1 MTDDHHDFGP
11 APKPAAKAKGKVK
24 APAKKTTKATQKTE
38 STNGVA
44 SSQIRSLVERIERLT
59 EEKKAIQTDI
69 KDVYGE
75 AKSHGFDTKAL
86 REVVKIRSMDKA
98 ERQEQLAMVDLYLS
112 ALGQA
117 DLLDPAVQDS
127 IQSGDDD

>member
-1 MTDDHHDFGP
+1 MSEDHHDFGP
-11 APKPAAKAKGKVK
+11 DPKPSAKPKSK
-24 APAKKTTKATQKTE
+24 ATKKTTKATQKSE
-38 STNGVA
+38 SSNGVA

-69 KDVYGE
+69 KEVYGE

-86 REVVKIRSMDKA
+86 REVVKLRAMDPA
-98 ERQEQLAMVDLYLS
+98 ERQEQLAMVDLYLA

-117 DLLDPAVQDS
+117 SFLDPAVQDS
-127 IQSGDDD
+127 IQGDGDD